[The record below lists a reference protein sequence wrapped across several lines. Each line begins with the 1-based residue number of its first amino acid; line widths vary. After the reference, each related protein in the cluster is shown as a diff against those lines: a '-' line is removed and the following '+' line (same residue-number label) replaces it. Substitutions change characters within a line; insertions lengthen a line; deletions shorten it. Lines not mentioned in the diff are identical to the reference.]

1 MIDVNY
7 HGMQWANENSS
18 MFTKIIF
25 HHRIM
30 LDGIMVELFLLKSN
44 VSEFF
49 ESSKMYFSKNCALH
63 PLGKL

>member
-30 LDGIMVELFLLKSN
+30 LELFLLKSN
-44 VSEFF
+44 VPEFF
-49 ESSKMYFSKNCALH
+49 ESSKMYFSNTFLKIVHCIPWVNYN
-63 PLGKL
+63 